1 MTSSATRTSISEAWP
16 RGTSVADLLDKVVTL
31 AAWAIIIVGIS
42 MLVKILAA

>member
-1 MTSSATRTSISEAWP
+1 
-16 RGTSVADLLDKVVTL
+16 VADLLDKVVTL